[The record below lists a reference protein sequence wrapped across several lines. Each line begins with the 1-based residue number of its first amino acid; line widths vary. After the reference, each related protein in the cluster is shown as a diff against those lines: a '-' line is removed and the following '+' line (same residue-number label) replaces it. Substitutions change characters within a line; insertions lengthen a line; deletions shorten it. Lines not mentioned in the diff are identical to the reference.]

1 MNALVQQLVNLS
13 RRFPVVVASLVIFVV
28 LVGANYWLW
37 DRQKTLNL
45 QHDEARHNGETVL
58 QSLTTHQRILTELN
72 TVKEALDQIDRNLIV
87 ESDLA
92 ENQGYFYQ
100 IEGATR
106 IRLSQ
111 VSQLSSQPSPEGNP
125 FKAIPFALRITGSY
139 SQIITLLH
147 ELETG
152 PRLLHVKTCN
162 LARGD
167 AKANN
172 ALTMDLV
179 VEILASR

>member
-1 MNALVQQLVNLS
+1 MNALAQQLAALA
-13 RRFPVVVASLVIFVV
+13 RRFPVVVTSLIVFVLL
-28 LVGANYWLW
+28 LVANYLLW
-37 DRQKTLNL
+37 DRQRALNV

-58 QSLTTHQRILTELN
+58 QSLTTHPRILTELS
-72 TVKEALDQIDRNLIV
+72 TVNEALDQIDRNLIV

-111 VSQLSSQPSPEGNP
+111 VSQLSSQPTPEGNP
-125 FKAIPFALRITGSY
+125 FKAIPFSLRITGSY
-139 SQIITLLH
+139 SQIITLLR

-152 PRLLHVKTCN
+152 PRLLRVKTCN
-162 LARGD
+162 LTRGD

-172 ALTMDLV
+172 ALTMDLI
-179 VEILASR
+179 VEILGSR